1 MYLYRLTS
9 NITVHWLWSQST
21 VLEVNTQSE
30 PSLSASV
37 LFSSNVSFLH
47 RLCSTEPT
55 GAVASREPPLCCAS
69 TAHPQGEA
77 SAMRARLG
85 DAAACRL
92 RASGSQRPWCARAGR
107 FWKMCSVGAQDGLN
121 GAKCRSLR
129 TEPHGRA
136 RCVVSRVDPHFSRAF
151 RPGTAQ
157 FAGRHAREA
166 SSRVCAVS
174 VRTCVVGCES
184 H

>member
-1 MYLYRLTS
+1 MSCT
-9 NITVHWLWSQST
+9 WSVT
-21 VLEVNTQSE
+21 EPKLEVNTQSE
-30 PSLSASV
+30 PPLSASV

-174 VRTCVVGCES
+174 VS
-184 H
+184 HLRGGL

>member
-1 MYLYRLTS
+1 MH
-9 NITVHWLWSQST
+9 V
-21 VLEVNTQSE
+21 EVNTQSQ
-30 PSLSASV
+30 PFPFASV
-37 LFSSNVSFLH
+37 LFSSSFCFLQ
-47 RLCSTEPT
+47 RSARTEPT

-157 FAGRHAREA
+157 LALWRAREA
-166 SSRVCAVS
+166 WSGTCAVS
-174 VRTCVVGCES
+174 VS
-184 H
+184 HLRSGL